1 MVAPREGDADLSRK
15 PSWTGENSSRESR
28 CFKIGRI
35 DDGLSWSRTFR
46 PPDDNMSHGSLSG
59 LKLSS
64 DRLPLRIDFGRSW
77 NVSTSSSSVLTVD
90 RFLRIDRI
98 LSPSQDKSSKLPWQ
112 LLCWLWL
119 FFRRIEEKDDPPRR
133 DPSGL
138 WLPRLPTLSFRFR
151 IEWGGSGEDLEVA
164 PDVAADPSS

>member
-1 MVAPREGDADLSRK
+1 
-15 PSWTGENSSRESR
+15 
-28 CFKIGRI
+28 
-35 DDGLSWSRTFR
+35 LSWSRTFR